1 MEIIRKRLTL
11 EYWEEQGWFEG
22 RLKNIPELLSTGQ
35 TLEELQENVRE
46 DCAHLL
52 RDAEYA
58 SSKGYSYLDAL
69 DVLNAELQLVK
80 LDAYQ
85 KASAQLQALSPER
98 AAKVYAYIEDL
109 VDLEAL
115 EDRVDAD
122 EARRHQQ
129 TDPNPWDS
137 DDESDD
143 DED

>member
-11 EYWEEQGWFEG
+11 EYWEEQGWYEG

-35 TLEELQENVRE
+35 TLDELQENVRE

-69 DVLNAELQLVK
+69 DILNAELQLVK
-80 LDAYQ
+80 LDSFQ
-85 KASAQLQALSPER
+85 KAVAQLQALSPER
-98 AAKVYAYIEDL
+98 AVKVYAYIEDL

-115 EDRVDAD
+115 EDRVDAE
-122 EARRHQQ
+122 EARRNKQSEL
-129 TDPNPWDS
+129 NPWD
-137 DDESDD
+137 EETPEE
-143 DED
+143 ED